1 MPELRTTAR
10 AKRHDGSFIYIAWT
24 CLRQVASHLGDGVG
38 LCCSNYVLLRQGRH
52 QARAEFA
59 IRQADARIA
68 ALQASKEIR
77 NDVQKTN
84 RAHLPERA
92 DRWMRD

>member
-1 MPELRTTAR
+1 MMGLLSTSLGRVLGRLRLILAMVL
-10 AKRHDGSFIYIAWT
+10 A
-24 CLRQVASHLGDGVG
+24 CVAAI
-38 LCCSNYVLLRQGRH
+38 YVLLRQGRH
-52 QARAEFA
+52 QACAEFA

-68 ALQASKEIR
+68 ALQATKEIR

>member
-1 MPELRTTAR
+1 MMALLSTALGSVLGRLRLILAMVL
-10 AKRHDGSFIYIAWT
+10 A
-24 CLRQVASHLGDGVG
+24 CVAAI
-38 LCCSNYVLLRQGRH
+38 YVLLRQGRH

>member
-1 MPELRTTAR
+1 MMALLSTALGSVLGRLRLILAMVL
-10 AKRHDGSFIYIAWT
+10 ACAAAI
-24 CLRQVASHLGDGVG
+24 
-38 LCCSNYVLLRQGRH
+38 YVLLRQGRH

-68 ALQASKEIR
+68 ALQATKEIR